1 MAFPTDNCTPRMISV
16 DDSCGCTLT
25 RAGIRAFTK
34 QDFEDQN
41 NKEVQMDRIIAQ
53 TKEARLAGVRE
64 RSLTDLLL
72 SRHVALD
79 EGKSSGSPSVIAPFT
94 LVPRRNVVNANY
106 FGVVSG
112 NGTVTCTTGGT
123 TTHNGAWEL
132 KVNTGTSTF
141 KSALKDLGKFF
152 IPGMYV
158 NVEFRD
164 QANSNAAVSSQ
175 FKIVAACSLVE
186 SSEERALV
194 VLEPNITS
202 GAYDS
207 LSTAAKKLYKPDG
220 DSLGTLMIL
229 ANSVSDY
236 ESYCHNPPSVHD
248 ITLIEYWQ
256 QTMRW
261 THCFNDEYVKALQA
275 PLTSNYWKKFKMLP
289 LAQQRKQQEMFM
301 EHSFYNT
308 VFYGDAINEKQT
320 VEGYMDLPKVMD
332 PNDTDCHLEYKANT
346 HGIRKQLNDCGRISD
361 SSGAALSL
369 DTLFNTLYLL
379 KRNRETT
386 SGTIDVIDAMTDRM
400 TASNIRSAMHAYYV
414 KKYGMD
420 TPRMYIQ
427 PGQKLS
433 YNGVTVLESN
443 IYDIPDEGVQL
454 AVFTDPYF
462 DDRLAAFDTDNKA
475 VGRGLWLLDWSD
487 IDINV
492 IKTKSVKRQTNV
504 ADDLYNCVI
513 QPNVNHYIL
522 NSKTF
527 EVRVGDTNRHALIE
541 NFSGACPAV
550 SAAACTAS

>member
-1 MAFPTDNCTPRMISV
+1 MISV

-25 RAGIRAFTK
+25 RASIAAMK
-34 QDFEDQN
+34 KSDFEDQDN
-41 NKEVQMDRIIAQ
+41 MEVQMDRIIAQ

-72 SRHVALD
+72 SRHVALN
-79 EGKSSGSPSVIAPFT
+79 EGKSSGSPSIIAPFT

-106 FGVVSG
+106 FR
-112 NGTVTCTTGGT
+112 VTAGADASSTSCTSGGT
-123 TTHNGAWEL
+123 TNHAGAWEIT
-132 KVNTGTSTF
+132 VDAGTSDF
-141 KSALKDLGKFF
+141 KSNLVALEKFF
-152 IPGMYV
+152 IPGMYCNIEYKDTSNSAALV
-158 NVEFRD
+158 SVQYKIISACNANAGGVEK
-164 QANSNAAVSSQ
+164 AV
-175 FKIVAACSLVE
+175 
-186 SSEERALV
+186 V
-194 VLEPNITS
+194 VLEPNVSSAGWS
-202 GAYDS
+202 GIG
-207 LSTAAKKLYKPDG
+207 STAQALYEAEG
-220 DSLGTLMIL
+220 GTLMIL

-308 VFYGDAINEKQT
+308 VFYGDQINELQT
-320 VEGYMDLPKVMD
+320 VEGYTSLPKVFD

-346 HGIRKQLNDCGRISD
+346 HGIRKQLNDCGRVSD
-361 SSGAALSL
+361 SSGADLSL

-400 TASNIRSAMHAYYV
+400 TASNIRSAMHSYY
-414 KKYGMD
+414 KAKYGMSD
-420 TPRMYIQ
+420 PTMYIQ
-427 PGQKLS
+427 PGQKIE

-462 DDRLAAFDTDNKA
+462 DDRLAAFDTANKA

-487 IDINV
+487 ININV

-541 NFSGACPAV
+541 NFSGGCPAV
-550 SAAACTAS
+550 TGDDCPADGS